1 MEAYRRGHSH
11 LAHSPEKISHLTKLY
26 TDAKRSATTNIN
38 INPFAAAHQET
49 PEHFWAL
56 QRKFRIQKDRFIT
69 WGLAWSDDTNGPDG
83 NIDESVAKAGLTEIV
98 ESVLGNVR
106 EVINELDNVRTGRGV
121 VKAGETVEQPL
132 PFDESR
138 YTDLLNDLTT
148 SNDTLYDL
156 SRSRKALARGEHPT
170 FSTDQEAELQ
180 STNKSTHA
188 PRSVG
193 KASSIAASDMTL
205 VNPLPFLRP
214 TLSPYAG
221 LPPRIELSA
230 MRLPEEK
237 PPPYESAGVPIATRL
252 VGQLIRSRASEG
264 VQAALGSSAPEVS
277 VLIEYANYDS
287 TYQHTGVPPP
297 LQRLEALSAAFLP
310 MRAESQHNISL
321 LGYFE
326 DPHEPRL
333 GLVYDL
339 PYSVQNQLHA
349 TAISSAE
356 TLAPLSL
363 LNLIRKAKPIQ
374 PSSTDVD
381 PPPLEARFKLA
392 FRLTEQL
399 RFLHMRELAHG
410 NINSSSVIFAMTS
423 NEASSRRLKCLKS
436 PIWASFDVF
445 SKSSVEG
452 LGLASSLNIYR
463 HPNDHPSPSQRDLA
477 QDIKFDLYSLALV
490 LLEIGIWQSLGD
502 MFKPKYSLADFKFR
516 LEKLWAPK
524 LASRCGT
531 AYMRAVQIGLQA
543 ADSGEVGNLTTEG
556 VYDRM
561 FTQLQRCCML
571 DSEAED
577 SLDVPETA
585 SYLAEL
591 SASRRPLPASPVPVP
606 ARSAQQQPD
615 TTSLERAQSIPSTT
629 HGSFSRM
636 SSFSS
641 LGGAGATNAPI
652 RRRPVPTPS
661 STTSSEHPTT
671 RHSAAGSFQD
681 YKRKIVIIQ
690 QKWRECRQARASAS
704 IAPGTL
710 TTASTAVAKK
720 LKPKLKEFPLLEIP
734 QSIRDDWDY
743 TTALKLARLCTK
755 ALQGSPES
763 SSICLTSYG
772 ETPETARPTYHI
784 TCRSTQKV
792 KQILKRHFRC
802 DPKSCYVIVEK
813 GQVSRCRKARRQS
826 AAQQAVRSMAPR
838 FEQESDAG
846 NPDYQ
851 PQPMC
856 GASIG
861 AYKDESHL
869 PPVSFGGLV
878 NVDGR
883 AFGMSVHHMLEGEE
897 DDDEEYDEDDD
908 DEGSD
913 SSSVLSMSETDEPLE
928 SDDGSTVRQLSVLS
942 DTSLDEDFQSDGD
955 AAGVIPGEGME
966 IEITQP
972 ALDDAISLNLHADE
986 EDEDDED
993 SGVDED
999 HILSYKLGQVHASSG
1014 LKRTAFHSTETGY
1027 RGISSSLPQE
1037 IDWALLELLPPRIHP
1052 YNVIRGGKKFCDNN
1066 ISTSNKNATDC
1077 YPISIKGSTELAG
1090 AKVHCLGRTSGLA
1103 SGVISS
1109 SMELLKLHGRSTFSA
1124 SWTAHGAFGV
1134 GGDSGAWVVCSDGKV
1149 CGHVLA
1155 ERSGRTYIC
1164 PMELL
1169 FEDIKETLGA
1179 VDVALPVVSS
1189 AKSGSGEGRGGGRG
1203 GNAVSSTRLSRG
1215 SSMSDEYENENESM
1229 EAAVA
1234 RLNLGDC
1241 GGGVPVPFSPVK
1253 AKASSGIK
1261 YEYESGQQAFA
1272 RGAEPLRSA
1281 G

>member
-1 MEAYRRGHSH
+1 
-11 LAHSPEKISHLTKLY
+11 
-26 TDAKRSATTNIN
+26 
-38 INPFAAAHQET
+38 
-49 PEHFWAL
+49 
-56 QRKFRIQKDRFIT
+56 
-69 WGLAWSDDTNGPDG
+69 
-83 NIDESVAKAGLTEIV
+83 
-98 ESVLGNVR
+98 
-106 EVINELDNVRTGRGV
+106 
-121 VKAGETVEQPL
+121 
-132 PFDESR
+132 
-138 YTDLLNDLTT
+138 
-148 SNDTLYDL
+148 
-156 SRSRKALARGEHPT
+156 
-170 FSTDQEAELQ
+170 
-180 STNKSTHA
+180 
-188 PRSVG
+188 
-193 KASSIAASDMTL
+193 
-205 VNPLPFLRP
+205 
-214 TLSPYAG
+214 
-221 LPPRIELSA
+221 
-230 MRLPEEK
+230 
-237 PPPYESAGVPIATRL
+237 
-252 VGQLIRSRASEG
+252 
-264 VQAALGSSAPEVS
+264 
-277 VLIEYANYDS
+277 
-287 TYQHTGVPPP
+287 
-297 LQRLEALSAAFLP
+297 
-310 MRAESQHNISL
+310 
-321 LGYFE
+321 
-326 DPHEPRL
+326 
-333 GLVYDL
+333 
-339 PYSVQNQLHA
+339 
-349 TAISSAE
+349 
-356 TLAPLSL
+356 LAPLSL

-374 PSSTDVD
+374 PSSADVD

-399 RFLHMRELAHG
+399 RLLHMRELPHG

-452 LGLASSLNIYR
+452 LASNLNIYR
-463 HPNDHPSPSQRDLA
+463 HPRDHPQPSQRDLA

-490 LLEIGIWQSLGD
+490 LLEVGIWQSLGD
-502 MFKPKYSLADFKFR
+502 MFKPKYTLVDFKLR

-531 AYMRAVQIGLQA
+531 AYMRAVQICLQA
-543 ADSGEVGNLTTEG
+543 ADPGEVGSLTTEG
-556 VYDRM
+556 VYDRV

-577 SLDVPETA
+577 ALDAPETA

-606 ARSAQQQPD
+606 ARSTQQQPD
-615 TTSLERAQSIPSTT
+615 TASLERAQSIPSTT
-629 HGSFSRM
+629 PSSFSRM

-641 LGGAGATNAPI
+641 LAGAGVATAPI

-661 STTSSEHPTT
+661 NTASSEQPTT
-671 RHSAAGSFQD
+671 RRPAAGSFQD

-704 IAPGTL
+704 IAPATL
-710 TTASTAVAKK
+710 TTTSAAIAKRT
-720 LKPKLKEFPLLEIP
+720 KPKLMEFPLLEIP

-743 TTALKLARLCTK
+743 NTALKLARLCTK

-763 SSICLTSYG
+763 SSICLTSFG
-772 ETPETARPTYHI
+772 ETPETAKPTYHI

-802 DPKSCYVIVEK
+802 DPKACHVIVEK

-838 FEQESDAG
+838 FEQEPNAS

-883 AFGMSVHHMLEGEE
+883 AFGMSVHHMLECEDEE
-897 DDDEEYDEDDD
+897 DEDYDEDDD

-913 SSSVLSMSETDEPLE
+913 TSSVLSMTETEEPLE
-928 SDDGSTVRQLSVLS
+928 SDYGSTVRQLSALS

-955 AAGVIPGEGME
+955 AAGIVPGEGME

-972 ALDDAISLNLHADE
+972 ALDDAINLNLHADE

-1052 YNVIRGGKKFCDNN
+1052 YNVIRGGKKYCD
-1066 ISTSNKNATDC
+1066 SNGHSNSSNATDC
-1077 YPISIKGSTELAG
+1077 FPISIKGSTELAG

-1134 GGDSGAWVVCSDGKV
+1134 GGDSGAWVVSSDGKV

-1164 PMELL
+1164 PMDLL

-1179 VDVALPVVSS
+1179 LHVALPVV
-1189 AKSGSGEGRGGGRG
+1189 GDGRGRG
-1203 GNAVSSTRLSRG
+1203 HASSTRFSRG
-1215 SSMSDEYENENESM
+1215 TPVSDEDDNESM

-1241 GGGVPVPFSPVK
+1241 GGGGGVPVPFSPVK
-1253 AKASSGIK
+1253 RSGMK
-1261 YEYESGQQAFA
+1261 YESGQTFA
-1272 RGAEPLRSA
+1272 RRGVEPLRSA